1 MKSKFKSGKKTEK
14 GNGLND
20 SQLWKDFSNAKTT
33 SEFAHHWLSLQCRYL
48 PGVHRG
54 VVVLGDPK
62 SNSYAPAAF
71 WPQES
76 KGNANLIRVADF
88 AIEQRKGVLHEE
100 RSRNGNNGL
109 KKGKTFFMA
118 YPFLIDENLHGVVA
132 IEASSFEEKEIQQ
145 AMRQL
150 QWGSSW
156 MEVMIRRQS
165 NQKVLPDQ
173 KRLSTVL
180 ELIAS
185 GLENEQF
192 KKAANAVVT
201 DMAVQLD
208 CERVSLGFVK
218 GKFVKVASL
227 SHSAKFNKKS
237 NLIREIGHVMDEAID
252 QKSMI
257 VFPPIDKQTPLV
269 HRLHADLNHDH
280 GGGGVCTVPLSSGGK
295 VFGALT
301 FEKSKKRKFNE
312 QDVQLCETA
321 AHMVG
326 PILYIKRKEDRWILT
341 KVLLSISKFLGK
353 LVGPRH
359 LGWKMALIVLAALAT
374 FFYYAT
380 WDFRIAADT
389 KIEGAIQRV
398 VVAPTDGYIQNTL
411 VRPGDVVK
419 KGDLICQL
427 EDKDLVVEAA
437 KWESQINQYQGQY
450 RDALAKYNR
459 SEMNILKAQLRQAEA
474 KLGLIQMQL
483 SRTRIYSPFE
493 GIIVSGDLSQSLGAP
508 VERGEVLY
516 ELAPLNEY
524 RVVLEVDEKDI
535 AEVQAK
541 MRGELVLTGAVE
553 ENLPFLVK
561 KITPVSENR
570 EGNNFFRVEA
580 QLLEHRDYLRPG
592 MEGVG
597 KINVGERK
605 LIWILTREMIN
616 WFRLKIWTWWP

>member
-1 MKSKFKSGKKTEK
+1 MKSKFTSGEKPEKS
-14 GNGLND
+14 NGLND
-20 SQLWKDFSNAKTT
+20 SQLWKEFSNAKTS

-48 PGVHRG
+48 PGVLRG

-62 SNSYAPAAF
+62 TDSYAPAAF
-71 WPQES
+71 WPQNS
-76 KGNANLIRVADF
+76 NGNLNLTRVADF
-88 AIEQRKGVLHEE
+88 AIEQKKGVLHEGG
-100 RSRNGNNGL
+100 SKNGKNNR
-109 KKGKTFFMA
+109 KGEKNSFMA
-118 YPFLIDENLHGVVA
+118 YPFLIDESLYGVVA
-132 IEASSFEEKEIQQ
+132 VEAHTSDEKETQQ

-150 QWGSSW
+150 QWGTSW
-156 MEVMIRRQS
+156 MEVMIRRQF
-165 NQKVLPDQ
+165 NQNTLPDR

-218 GKFVKVASL
+218 GKFVKVAAL
-227 SHSAKFNKKS
+227 SHSAKFSKKS
-237 NLIREIGHVMDEAID
+237 NLIRDIGHVMDEAID

-257 VFPPIDKQTPLV
+257 IFPPMDEQTPLI
-269 HRLHADLNHDH
+269 HRLHADLNDKN
-280 GGGGVCTVPLSSGGK
+280 GGGGVCTVPLSSGDK

-301 FEKSKKRKFNE
+301 FEKTKKKQFSE
-312 QDVQLCETA
+312 QDVHLCETA

-326 PILYIKRKEDRWILT
+326 PILHIKRKEDRWILT
-341 KVLLSISKFLGK
+341 KVLISLKNFLGK

-359 LGWKMALIVLAALAT
+359 LGCKMGFIILTALVV
-374 FFYYAT
+374 FFYYAM

-389 KIEGAIQRV
+389 KIEGAVQRV
-398 VVAPTDGYIQNTL
+398 VVAPVEGYIQNTF

-419 KGDLICQL
+419 KGDLICEL
-427 EDKDLVVEAA
+427 EDKDLIVERV

-459 SEMNILKAQLRQAEA
+459 SEIKILKAQLKQAEA
-474 KLGLIQMQL
+474 KLELIQKQL
-483 SRTRIYSPFE
+483 NRTHIYSPFD

-516 ELAPLNEY
+516 QLAPLDEY

-535 AEVQAK
+535 AEIQTM
-541 MRGELVLTGAVE
+541 MRGELVLTGAVK
-553 ENLPFLVK
+553 ENLPFIVK

-570 EGNNFFRVEA
+570 EGSNFFRVEA

>member
-1 MKSKFKSGKKTEK
+1 MKSQLKSGEK
-14 GNGLND
+14 VDQSNGLSD
-20 SQLWKDFSNAKTT
+20 SQLWKKFSSAKTP
-33 SEFAHHWLSLQCRYL
+33 SEFACHWLSLQCRYL
-48 PGVHRG
+48 PSVRQG

-62 SNSYAPAAF
+62 ENSYTPAAY
-71 WPQES
+71 WPQDS
-76 KGNANLIRVADF
+76 KGSMNLTRVAEF
-88 AIEQRKGVLHEE
+88 AIEQKKGVLHEGN
-100 RSRNGNNGL
+100 SVNGNNGF
-109 KKGKTFFMA
+109 KKKKSFFMS

-132 IEASSFEEKEIQQ
+132 VEACPSNEKETQQ
-145 AMRQL
+145 IMRQL

-156 MEVMIRRQS
+156 MEVMIRRQFK
-165 NQKVLPDQ
+165 QKTLPDH
-173 KRLSTVL
+173 KRLSTIL

-218 GKFVKVASL
+218 GKFAKVISL
-227 SHSAKFNKKS
+227 SHSAKFSKKS
-237 NLIREIGHVMDEAID
+237 NLIRDIGHVMDEAID

-257 VFPPIDKQTPLV
+257 TFPPLDTQSPLV
-269 HRLHADLNHDH
+269 YRLHADLNQEH
-280 GGGGVCTVPLSSGGK
+280 GGGGICTVPLSLGGK

-301 FEKSKKRKFNE
+301 FEKSKNKKFSA

-326 PILYIKRKEDRWILT
+326 PILHIKRKEDRWITT
-341 KVLLSISKFLGK
+341 KVLLSLSKFLGK
-353 LVGPRH
+353 FIGPKH
-359 LGWKMALIVLAALAT
+359 LGWKVGLISLAALIT

-398 VVAPTDGYIQNTL
+398 IVAPTEGYIQNTF
-411 VRPGDVVK
+411 VRPGDIVQ

-427 EDKDLVVEAA
+427 EDKDLLVESA
-437 KWESQINQYQGQY
+437 KWQGQINQYQGQY

-459 SEMNILKAQLRQAEA
+459 SEMNILKAQLKQAEA
-474 KLGLIQMQL
+474 KLELIQKQMTR
-483 SRTRIYSPFE
+483 SRIYSPFE

-516 ELAPLNEY
+516 ELAPLDEY

-535 AEVQAK
+535 AEVQTK

-570 EGNNFFRVEA
+570 EGSNFFRVEA

-597 KINVGERK
+597 KITIGERK
-605 LIWILTREMIN
+605 LIWILTREMMN

>member
-1 MKSKFKSGKKTEK
+1 MKSKIKSGKKAK
-14 GNGLND
+14 KSNGHND
-20 SQLWKDFSNAKTT
+20 SVLWKQFSSAKTS
-33 SEFAHHWLSLQCRYL
+33 SEYACHWLGLQCRYL
-48 PGVHRG
+48 AGVQRA

-62 SNSYAPAAF
+62 SKSYAPAAF
-71 WPQES
+71 WPEDS
-76 KGNANLIRVADF
+76 RGNANLTRVAEF
-88 AIEQRKGVLHEE
+88 AIEQRKGVLHEG
-100 RSRNGNNGL
+100 RSQNGSNGL
-109 KKGKTFFMA
+109 NGRHSFFMA
-118 YPFLIDENLHGVVA
+118 YPFLIDESLHGVVA
-132 IEASSFEEKEIQQ
+132 VEIFPSNEKETQQ

-156 MEVMIRRQS
+156 MEVMIRRQFS
-165 NQKVLPDQ
+165 QKAMPDQ
-173 KRLSTVL
+173 KRMNTVL

-218 GKFVKVASL
+218 GKFVKISSL

-237 NLIREIGHVMDEAID
+237 NLIRDIGLVMDEAID

-257 VFPPIDKQTPLV
+257 VFPPLDKQTPLI
-269 HRLHADLNHDH
+269 HRLHANLNQEH
-280 GGGGVCTVPLSSGGK
+280 GNGGVCTVPLSSGGK
-295 VFGALT
+295 VIGALT
-301 FEKSKKRKFNE
+301 FEKSRKKKFSD

-326 PILYIKRKEDRWILT
+326 PILHIKRKEDRWIST
-341 KVLLSISKFLGK
+341 KVFISIAKLLGK
-353 LVGPRH
+353 FVGPRN
-359 LGWKMALIVLAALAT
+359 LGWKMGFLLLAGLAT

-380 WDFRIAADT
+380 WEFRIAADT

-398 VVAPTDGYIQNTL
+398 IVAPSEGYIQNTF
-411 VRPGDVVK
+411 VRPGDVVQ

-427 EDKDLVVEAA
+427 EDKDLIVEAA

-459 SEMNILKAQLRQAEA
+459 SEMNILRAQVKQAEA
-474 KLGLIQMQL
+474 KLELIQQQL
-483 SRTRIYSPFE
+483 TRTSIYSPFE
-493 GIIVSGDLSQSLGAP
+493 GIIVSGDLSQSLGSP

-516 ELAPLNEY
+516 QLAPLDEY

-535 AEVQAK
+535 AEVQTK
-541 MRGELVLTGAVE
+541 MQGELVLSGAVK

-570 EGNNFFRVEA
+570 EGSNFFRVEA

-597 KINVGERK
+597 KINIGERK

>member
-1 MKSKFKSGKKTEK
+1 MKSNIKSGKGAEK
-14 GNGLND
+14 SNGLNE
-20 SQLWKDFSNAKTT
+20 SQLWKEFANAATS

-48 PGVHRG
+48 SGVHRG

-62 SNSYAPAAF
+62 TDSYAPAAF
-71 WPQES
+71 WPQNS
-76 KGNANLIRVADF
+76 NGSLNLTRVAEF
-88 AIEQRKGVLHEE
+88 AIGQKKGVLREGN
-100 RSRNGNNGL
+100 SQNGNKGL
-109 KKGKTFFMA
+109 KGEQNSFMA
-118 YPFLIDENLHGVVA
+118 YPFLIDENLYGVVA
-132 IEASSFEEKEIQQ
+132 IEVKVSKGKETQQ
-145 AMRQL
+145 TMRQL

-156 MEVMIRRQS
+156 MEVMIRRQFS
-165 NQKVLPDQ
+165 QKTLPDQ

-218 GKFVKVASL
+218 GKFVRVASL

-237 NLIREIGHVMDEAID
+237 NLIRDIGHVMDEAID
-252 QKSMI
+252 QKAMI
-257 VFPPIDKQTPLV
+257 IFPPMDQQTPLI
-269 HRLHADLNHDH
+269 HRLHADLNHEN
-280 GGGGVCTVPLSSGGK
+280 GGGGVCTVPLNSGNE

-301 FEKSKKRKFNE
+301 FEKSKKKKFSE
-312 QDVQLCETA
+312 EDVQLCETA
-321 AHMVG
+321 AQMVG
-326 PILYIKRKEDRWILT
+326 PILHIKRKEDRWILT
-341 KVLLSISKFLGK
+341 KVLLFLKKILGK
-353 LVGPRH
+353 LLGPGH
-359 LGWKMALIVLAALAT
+359 LGWKMGLIVVSALVT
-374 FFYYAT
+374 FFYYAM

-389 KIEGAIQRV
+389 KIEGAVQRV
-398 VVAPTDGYIQNTL
+398 VVAPMEGYIQNAF
-411 VRPGDVVK
+411 VRPGDIVK
-419 KGDLICQL
+419 SGDLICQI
-427 EDKDLVVEAA
+427 EDKDLAVEKV

-450 RDALAKYNR
+450 RDALAKYKR
-459 SEMNILKAQLRQAEA
+459 SEINILKAQLKQAEA
-474 KLGLIQMQL
+474 KLELIQKQL
-483 SRTRIYSPFE
+483 ARTRIYSPFD
-493 GIIVSGDLSQSLGAP
+493 GIVVSGDLSQSLGAP

-524 RVVLEVDEKDI
+524 RVILEVDERDI
-535 AEVQAK
+535 TEVK
-541 MRGELVLTGAVE
+541 TTMRGELVLTGAVE
-553 ENLPFLVK
+553 DNLPFIVK

-616 WFRLKIWTWWP
+616 WFQLKIWTWWP

>member
-1 MKSKFKSGKKTEK
+1 MKSKIKSGEKTEK
-14 GNGLND
+14 SNGLND
-20 SQLWKDFSNAKTT
+20 SQLWKEFSSAKT
-33 SEFAHHWLSLQCRYL
+33 SSDFAHHWLSLQCRYL
-48 PGVHRG
+48 PGVRRG

-71 WPQES
+71 WPQGS
-76 KGNANLIRVADF
+76 KGSMNLTRVADF
-88 AIEQRKGVLHEE
+88 AIGQKKGVLRGGH
-100 RSRNGNNGL
+100 SKNGSNGREGE
-109 KKGKTFFMA
+109 KSSFMA
-118 YPFLIDENLHGVVA
+118 YPFLIDEGLYGVVA
-132 IEASSFEEKEIQQ
+132 VEACTSDEKETQQ

-156 MEVMIRRQS
+156 MEVMIRRQF
-165 NQKVLPDQ
+165 NQKTSPDR

-192 KKAANAVVT
+192 QKAANAVVT

-218 GKFVKVASL
+218 GKFAKVIAL
-227 SHSAKFNKKS
+227 SHSAKFSKKS
-237 NLIREIGHVMDEAID
+237 NLIRDIGHVMDESID

-257 VFPPIDKQTPLV
+257 TFPPMDTQTPLV
-269 HRLHADLNHDH
+269 YRLHADLNHEH
-280 GGGGVCTVPLSSGGK
+280 GGGGVCTVPLSSGDK

-301 FEKSKKRKFNE
+301 FEKTKKKRFSE
-312 QDVQLCETA
+312 QDIQLCETA

-326 PILYIKRKEDRWILT
+326 LILHIKRKEDRWILT
-341 KVLLSISKFLGK
+341 KVLLSLKNFLGK

-359 LGWKMALIVLAALAT
+359 LGWKMGFIILAASVT

-380 WDFRIAADT
+380 WDFRIVADT
-389 KIEGAIQRV
+389 KIEGAVQRV
-398 VVAPTDGYIQNTL
+398 VVAPIEGYIQNTF

-437 KWESQINQYQGQY
+437 KWEGQINQYQGQY

-459 SEMNILKAQLRQAEA
+459 SELNILKAQLKQAEA
-474 KLGLIQMQL
+474 RLELIQKQL

-524 RVVLEVDEKDI
+524 RVILKVDEKDI
-535 AEVQAK
+535 AEVQTE

-553 ENLPFLVK
+553 ENLSFLVK

-570 EGNNFFRVEA
+570 EGSNFFRVEA

-597 KINVGERK
+597 KINIGERK

>member
-1 MKSKFKSGKKTEK
+1 MKSKLKSGKKAEK
-14 GNGLND
+14 NNGLND
-20 SQLWKDFSNAKTT
+20 SQLWKEFSSAKTS

-54 VVVLGDPK
+54 VVVLGDPE

-71 WPQES
+71 WPHGS
-76 KGNANLIRVADF
+76 KGGANLIRVAEF
-88 AIEQRKGVLHEE
+88 AIDQKKGVLHEGPLQ
-100 RSRNGNNGL
+100 NGNNGF
-109 KKGKTFFMA
+109 KGEKSDFMA
-118 YPFLIDENLHGVVA
+118 YPFLIDEGLYGVVA
-132 IEASSFEEKEIQQ
+132 IEVHASKGKETQQ
-145 AMRQL
+145 TMRQL

-156 MEVMIRRQS
+156 MEVMIRRQFK
-165 NQKVLPDQ
+165 QKTLPDRKQ
-173 KRLSTVL
+173 LSTVL

-192 KKAANAVVT
+192 EKAANAVVT

-218 GKFVKVASL
+218 GKFVRVASL

-237 NLIREIGHVMDEAID
+237 NLIRDIGHVMDEAID

-257 VFPPIDKQTPLV
+257 VFPPMDKQTPLI
-269 HRLHADLNHDH
+269 HRLHADLNHGH
-280 GGGGVCTVPLSSGGK
+280 GSGGVCTIPLSSGGK

-301 FEKSKKRKFNE
+301 FEKSKNKKFSD
-312 QDVQLCETA
+312 QDVQLCETV

-326 PILYIKRKEDRWILT
+326 PILHIKRKEDRWILT
-341 KVLLSISKFLGK
+341 KVLLSVKRFLGK
-353 LVGPRH
+353 LVGPGH
-359 LGWKMALIVLAALAT
+359 LGWKMGLIVLAALAF

-389 KIEGAIQRV
+389 KIEGAVQRV
-398 VVAPTDGYIQNTL
+398 VVAPTDGYIQNAF
-411 VRPGDVVK
+411 VRPGDVVQ

-450 RDALAKYNR
+450 RDALSKYNR
-459 SEMNILKAQLRQAEA
+459 SEMNILKAQLKQAEA

-483 SRTRIYSPFE
+483 SRVRIYSPFE

-535 AEVQAK
+535 AEVQTK

>member
-1 MKSKFKSGKKTEK
+1 MKSKLKPGEK
-14 GNGLND
+14 AEEANGLND
-20 SQLWKDFSNAKTT
+20 SQLWKQFSSAKTS
-33 SEFAHHWLSLQCRYL
+33 SEFACHWLSLQCRYL

-62 SNSYAPAAF
+62 INSYAPAAF
-71 WPQES
+71 WPQDS
-76 KGNANLIRVADF
+76 KGSANLTRAAEF
-88 AIEQRKGVLHEE
+88 AIEQKKGVLHKG
-100 RSRNGNNGL
+100 RSKNGNNGL
-109 KKGKTFFMA
+109 KAENLFFLA
-118 YPFLIDENLHGVVA
+118 HPFLIDEILYGVVA
-132 IEASSFEEKEIQQ
+132 VEICPSDEKEIQK

-156 MEVMIRRQS
+156 MEVMIRRQF
-165 NQKVLPDQ
+165 NPKALPDQ

-185 GLENEQF
+185 GLDNEQF

-208 CERVSLGFVK
+208 CERVSLGFIK
-218 GKFVKVASL
+218 GKFAKVASL

-237 NLIREIGHVMDEAID
+237 NLIRDIGHVMDEAID

-257 VFPPIDKQTPLV
+257 VFPPMDKQTPLI
-269 HRLHADLNHDH
+269 HRLHANLNHEH

-301 FEKSKKRKFNE
+301 FEKSKKNKFSE

-326 PILYIKRKEDRWILT
+326 PILHIKRKEDRWILT
-341 KVLLSISKFLGK
+341 KVLLSLTKFLGK
-353 LVGPRH
+353 FVGPRH
-359 LGWKMALIVLAALAT
+359 LGWKMGLIILAALVT

-398 VVAPTDGYIQNTL
+398 VVAPTEGYIQNAF
-411 VRPGDVVK
+411 VRPGDIVQ

-427 EDKDLVVEAA
+427 EDKDLIVEAV
-437 KWESQINQYQGQY
+437 KWESQISQYQGQY

-459 SEMNILKAQLRQAEA
+459 SEMNILRAQLKQAET
-474 KLGLIQMQL
+474 KLKLIQMQL

-493 GIIVSGDLSQSLGAP
+493 GVIVSGDLSQSLGAP

-516 ELAPLNEY
+516 QLAPLDKY

-535 AEVQAK
+535 AEVQTK

-553 ENLPFLVK
+553 ETLPFLVK
-561 KITPVSENR
+561 TITPVSENR
-570 EGNNFFRVEA
+570 EGSNFFRVEA

-597 KINVGERK
+597 KINTGERK

>member
-1 MKSKFKSGKKTEK
+1 MKSKVKSGKKSGK
-14 GNGLND
+14 SNGLND
-20 SQLWKDFSNAKTT
+20 SQLWKDFSSAKTS
-33 SEFAHHWLSLQCRYL
+33 SEFAYHWLSLQCRYL
-48 PGVHRG
+48 PGVRRG

-71 WPQES
+71 WPQNF
-76 KGNANLIRVADF
+76 KGSVNLTRVADF
-88 AIEQRKGVLHEE
+88 AIEQKKGVLHEGH
-100 RSRNGNNGL
+100 SRNGNNGL
-109 KKGKTFFMA
+109 KGGKSYFMA
-118 YPFLIDENLHGVVA
+118 YPFLIDEGLYGVVA
-132 IEASSFEEKEIQQ
+132 IEACSSEEKETQQ

-156 MEVMIRRQS
+156 MEVMIRRQFG
-165 NQKVLPDQ
+165 QKTLPDT
-173 KRLSTVL
+173 KRLGTVL

-185 GLENEQF
+185 GLENEEF

-218 GKFVKVASL
+218 GKFVKVTAL

-237 NLIREIGHVMDEAID
+237 NLIRDIGHVMDEAID

-257 VFPPIDKQTPLV
+257 VFPPLNSQTPLI
-269 HRLHADLNHDH
+269 HRLHADLNDEH

-301 FEKSKKRKFNE
+301 FEKSKKNKFSE

-326 PILYIKRKEDRWILT
+326 PILHIKRKEDRWILT
-341 KVLLSISKFLGK
+341 KVLLSLKNFLGK

-359 LGWKMALIVLAALAT
+359 LGWKMGLIILAALVT

-389 KIEGAIQRV
+389 KIEGSVQRV
-398 VVAPTDGYIQNTL
+398 VVAPTDGYIHNTF
-411 VRPGDVVK
+411 VRPGDVVQ

-427 EDKDLVVEAA
+427 EDKDLAVEAV

-459 SEMNILKAQLRQAEA
+459 SEMNILKAQLKQAEA

-483 SRTRIYSPFE
+483 SRTRIYSPFD

-553 ENLPFLVK
+553 ENLPFIVK

-570 EGNNFFRVEA
+570 EGSNFFRVEA

-597 KINVGERK
+597 KINVGKRK